1 MMMKVVSFLLATA
14 LFSCGTT
21 KHEDPIQPKLPDN
34 PTQTPEAKKKQQQDK
49 TKVTVTSSWRTEA
62 GKVYKD
68 NKEIQ
73 LRGIN
78 WFGFETPDLVVHGLW
93 TGRSMDSYLK
103 QISDLGFNALRL
115 PIAPEVFE
123 DGYKSTQGKEKP
135 LDNLNDLLV
144 AAKNNGIYVLLD
156 QHTCNYKQGLMG
168 SPLACDKYTIESW
181 FATLEKMARLSL
193 EHPNIFGIDIYN
205 EPYKLSW
212 KEWQK
217 ISSEAAS
224 HILAINPKL
233 LIFIEGVA
241 NQDTDTAGYG
251 ASWGA
256 NLVEAEK
263 NLPNMPISQLV
274 FSPHTYGPSVFG
286 HTYFDDPSF
295 PENMPKIWDAHFGYL
310 TQKGFTVS
318 LGEFGGR
325 YKEKDQIWQDAL
337 IKYLIQKD
345 MKNFF
350 YWSLNPNSGDTGGLL
365 EDDWITVNK
374 GKLDLLKKLF

>member
-1 MMMKVVSFLLATA
+1 MKFISFILAFA
-14 LFSCGTT
+14 LSACGTS
-21 KHEDPIQPKLPDN
+21 KQEDLKTPD
-34 PTQTPEAKKKQQQDK
+34 QTPIPPSTIDQTPKIKESKPNRM
-49 TKVTVTSSWRTEA
+49 TVISRWHTEV

-78 WFGFETPDLVVHGLW
+78 WFGFETPELIVHGLW

-103 QISDLGFNALRL
+103 QVSDLGFNALRL
-115 PIAPEVFE
+115 PLAPEVFE
-123 DGYKSTQGKEKP
+123 DGYKSTQGKTKP
-135 LDNLNDLLV
+135 LDNLKDLLTI
-144 AAKNNGIYVLLD
+144 ANNNGIYVLLD
-156 QHTCNYKQGLMG
+156 LHTCNFKQGLMG
-168 SPLACDKYTIESW
+168 SPLACDNYRLSSW
-181 FATLEKMARLSL
+181 FTTLEKMARLSL
-193 EHPNIFGIDIYN
+193 EHPNVFGIDLYN

-212 KEWQK
+212 KDWRNL
-217 ISSEAAS
+217 SSEAAS
-224 HILAINPKL
+224 HVLAINPKL

-241 NQDTDTAGYG
+241 NQDTDNAGYG
-251 ASWGA
+251 ANWGG
-256 NLVEAEK
+256 NLVEASS
-263 NLPNMPISQLV
+263 NLPNVPKSQLV
-274 FSPHTYGPSVFG
+274 FSPHTYGPSVA
-286 HTYFDDPSF
+286 HQTYFDDPSF
-295 PENMPKIWDAHFGYL
+295 PKNMPKIWDAHFGYL

-325 YKEKDQIWQDAL
+325 YKDKDQIWQDAL

-365 EDDWITVNK
+365 NDDWTTVNK